1 MDKIWF
7 DFYQKSREK
16 NINVSEEN
24 LEEFLQER
32 FDKFSNSV
40 AFQSLGRE
48 LTFEELD
55 TLSLK
60 FASFLQKRCGVKKGD
75 RVALLIPN
83 ILQFVVASLGI
94 FRAGAVLC
102 PLNPL
107 YTKAEIK
114 KLLWDGVDEKGKG
127 AIRPKVIIALDKFAV
142 NLQDFANNGDV
153 ENIVITK
160 IGDLIGG
167 LKGKVI
173 NFAFKHIKKEVQ
185 DYSINNEI
193 PFLDFLNYDTNFD
206 RPLMKISD
214 DVVLQ
219 FTGGTSGTIKAAT
232 LTQKNI
238 LSNVYQNLNSV
249 GVSTGD
255 GKHWNKDDTFLG
267 VLPLFHIYAL
277 NTSFL
282 TCIGIGYKVVLVP
295 NPRDLN
301 SVVKTWSKNKI
312 TLTAGINTLFVKLL
326 DHPKFNSK
334 NIDFSGLKFLGSG
347 GMAIHEKT
355 YKALSKR
362 TGIEITVGYG
372 LSETSPVISAHDRFR
387 KGYTSSVGLP
397 YASTDIKILSDK
409 NEELGIGEVGEICVK
424 GPQVMKGYW
433 GLKEETENAF
443 TEDGYFRTGDIGYV
457 GENGELYL
465 VDRKKDMINVSGLKV
480 YPQEIESVVNKHPSI
495 IESGVI
501 SMPDDLTGEAVALFV
516 VKKED
521 NLTEDEII
529 RYMKE
534 ELTNYKIPKMVTF
547 IDEVPKSPIGKLL
560 RRELRPYLEPN

>member
-1 MDKIWF
+1 MSKIWF
-7 DFYQKSREK
+7 DFYHEKRPKTINVEEK
-16 NINVSEEN
+16 N
-24 LEEFLQER
+24 LEQFFQGN
-32 FDKFSNSV
+32 FNKFSKSV
-40 AFQSLGRE
+40 AFESLGQG

-55 TLSLK
+55 ILSLK

-94 FRAGAVLC
+94 LRAGAVLV

-114 KLLWDGVDEKGKG
+114 KLLWDGVDGKGKG
-127 AIRPKVIIALDKFAV
+127 AVKPKLIIALDKFAV
-142 NLQDFANNGDV
+142 NLEEFANTGKVD
-153 ENIVITK
+153 NIVITK

-173 NFAFKHIKKEVQ
+173 NFVFKHIKKEVQ
-185 DYSINNEI
+185 NYSIKNEI
-193 PFLDFLNYDTNFD
+193 PFLDFFKYDTAFD
-206 RPLMKISD
+206 RPKMKISD
-214 DVVLQ
+214 EAILQ

-238 LSNVYQNLNSV
+238 LSNLYQNINLV
-249 GVSTGD
+249 GQDTGD
-255 GKHWNKDDTFLG
+255 GKHWAKDDTFLG
-267 VLPLFHIYAL
+267 ILPLFHIYAL
-277 NTSFL
+277 NTAFL
-282 TCIGIGYKVVLVP
+282 NCIGIGYKVILVP

-301 SVVKTWSKNKI
+301 AVVKTWSKNKVTI
-312 TLTAGINTLFVKLL
+312 TAGINTLFVKLL

-334 NIDFSGLKFLGSG
+334 NIDFSCLKFLGSG
-347 GMAIHEKT
+347 GMAIQEKT

-362 TGIEITVGYG
+362 TGGEISVGYG

-409 NEELGIGEVGEICVK
+409 NEELDVGGTGEICVK

-433 GLKEETENAF
+433 DLEEETEKAF
-443 TEDGYFRTGDIGYV
+443 TEDGYFRTGDIGYI
-457 GENGELYL
+457 GKDGELYI

-495 IESGVI
+495 VESGVI
-501 SMPDDLTGEAVALFV
+501 AAPDDLTGEAVALFV
-516 VKKED
+516 VKKD
-521 NLTEDEII
+521 DALTASEII
-529 RYMKE
+529 GHMRE
-534 ELTNYKIPKMVTF
+534 ELTNYKIPKIVTF
-547 IDEVPKSPIGKLL
+547 IDEIPKSPIGKLL
-560 RRELRPYLEPN
+560 RRELRSFLPGT